1 MAGADVMPYPFRRSA
16 PLTTPGEFALLR
28 AERPVAEVKL
38 PSGSAAFLVTRYDD
52 VKMVLSDSRFSR
64 AALTRPSAPKVS
76 PIPMPANA
84 LFTTDPPEHTR
95 LRGLVG
101 RAFTARATE
110 RMRSRVRELAGNLL
124 EAMGNGPRPA
134 NLIEDLVYPLPM
146 AFTCELLGVP
156 YSDRDALR
164 GWSDRIFAVG
174 DFPEDEVLTAYG
186 EIWEYLGGLLDSKRA
201 DPREDMLSD
210 LVAVND
216 DQGFISQDDLIIL
229 TMTLLMVGYPTT
241 VDMLSCGLLMLLSN
255 PRQYAALAGG
265 PGLLEP
271 AVEELLRLNPPSSNL
286 SNVRVATE
294 DVKVAGT
301 LIPAGSG
308 VIPCFTSANRDER
321 HFPDPEQFDIRRR
334 GASHIALG
342 HGPHYC
348 LGAALARVEIQ
359 EALRALTAR
368 FPSLRLAGRP
378 AAVPWRESMFG
389 IEIKELLV
397 TW

>member
-1 MAGADVMPYPFRRSA
+1 MPYPFHRSA
-16 PLTTPGEFALLR
+16 PLTTPPEFAWLR

-38 PSGSAAFLVTRYDD
+38 PSGSSAYLVTRYDD
-52 VKMVLSDSRFSR
+52 VKMVLSDGRFSR
-64 AALTRPSAPKVS
+64 AALTRPGAPKVS
-76 PIPMPANA
+76 PIPMPPNA

-110 RMRSRVRELAGNLL
+110 RMRARVRELATSLL
-124 EAMGNGPRPA
+124 DAMADQPRPA
-134 NLIEDLVYPLPM
+134 NLIEKLVFPLPV

-156 YSDRDALR
+156 YDDRDALR
-164 GWSDRIFAVG
+164 GWSDRIFAIG
-174 DFPEDEVLTAYG
+174 DFPEEEVLAAYG
-186 EIWEYLGGLLDSKRA
+186 GIWEYLGGLLDSKRA

-216 DQGFISQDDLIIL
+216 DQGFIGQDDLIIL

-241 VDMLSCGLLMLLSN
+241 VDMLSCALLMLLSH
-255 PRQYAALAGG
+255 PDQYAALAGD

-286 SNVRVATE
+286 SNVRVTTE
-294 DVKVAGT
+294 DVEVAGT
-301 LIPAGSG
+301 VIPGGSG

-321 HFPDPEQFDIRRR
+321 QFVDPERFDIGRQ

-368 FPSLRLAGRP
+368 FPSLRLAGSP
-378 AAVPWRESMFG
+378 EEVPWRESMFG